1 MFLQHSYHRCK
12 NATTYFT
19 KNLLRLYQLQPK
31 FFRRT
36 KLLFFINILPSSFG
50 GGRYRM
56 PGWDQY
62 NGTDPRTYK
71 VIWNYCWV
79 GYSKLFGFPGIIQK
93 NRYIPSY
100 KTWNNA
106 KNVFKLLKISL
117 KFLNPLPHPIHH

>member
-1 MFLQHSYHRCK
+1 MYSLLFSCFFHRYSWDLNWKVCRKKKLHRCFCSILTIAVMLQHISLK
-12 NATTYFT
+12 I
-19 KNLLRLYQLQPK
+19 
-31 FFRRT
+31 FRWT
-36 KLLFFINILPSSFG
+36 KLFFFTNIILPSSFG

-100 KTWNNA
+100 KTWNICK
-106 KNVFKLLKISL
+106 KNF
-117 KFLNPLPHPIHH
+117 F